1 MALPVNI
8 DDLFNGLETSQK
20 IAQENNGRSMLIICR
35 NSGKALA

>member
-20 IAQENNGRSMLIICR
+20 IAQEKQRPLNADNLP
-35 NSGKALA
+35 